1 MNSPDGFLSC
11 WLTGLAGQLP
21 PLDRAMTLFCSD
33 FFVPVSLSL
42 ILLFIWFGTKD
53 RAQRERNQH
62 GAVNASLSLGIANL
76 IVWLLNHAFHL
87 NPWPRPFQV
96 YPSAY
101 LAAQL
106 VFYYPHDPSF
116 PSNAAATTFAAATGL
131 WFYNRRASLLLFPLA
146 FIFCFARV
154 YAGVHYPLDILGG
167 LTIGVLTGYAC
178 HRFLLLRPIDLIV
191 SLLFT
196 LGRKLYL
203 A

>member
-1 MNSPDGFLSC
+1 MTSPDGVLSC
-11 WLTGLAGQLP
+11 WLTGLVGRFP

-42 ILLFIWFGTKD
+42 ILLFIWFGTRD

-62 GAVNASLSLGIANL
+62 GAVNVSLSLDIANL

-87 NPWPRPFQV
+87 NPWPWPFQV

-131 WFYNRRASLLLFPLA
+131 WFYNRRASLLLFLLA
-146 FIFCFARV
+146 FIFCFAHV

-178 HRFLLLRPIDLIV
+178 HRFLLLRPIGLIV